1 MTITHTIKCAHC
13 KNRHGSVQ
21 EVRECAAGIV
31 SNASGV
37 AWHRAAEWAQDADK
51 RQPVATKHQSIFDV
65 KGVNPNGTPRT
76 SQNNTAAPVFS
87 AREVVVTEQAAL
99 KAVEAKVPSGHYAII
114 TESVTKFYRVDAVT
128 EGRWKGYTFVKA
140 QASDELHN
148 IRNPKVRLEILTAIA
163 ADVRGALIRYGME
176 IGKCGVCHR
185 TLTDPISRTYGI
197 GPKCRGDL
205 EKAGY

>member
-1 MTITHTIKCAHC
+1 MNTTTRPHTIRHPKCGGS
-13 KNRHGSVQ
+13 HGSVAQ
-21 EVRECAAGIV
+21 VRACEAGIAT
-31 SNASGV
+31 NASGV
-37 AWHRAAEWAQDADK
+37 AGHR
-51 RQPVATKHQSIFDV
+51 SIFDV
-65 KGVNPNGTPRT
+65 KGVNPNGTKRT
-76 SQNNTAAPVFS
+76 PQNNTAAPVRS
-87 AREVVVTEQAAL
+87 ARETVQTEQAAL
-99 KAVEAKVPSGHYAII
+99 KAVEAKVPSGHYAID
-114 TESVTKFYRVDAVT
+114 TKGVTKFYRVDVVT

-148 IRNPKVRLEILTAIA
+148 IRNPKARLEILTAIA
-163 ADVRGALIRYGME
+163 ADVRGALVRYGME